1 MRKKIW
7 MLALLGLVALLGSAV
22 AAEAG
27 TRFSFSFGF
36 GRPYY
41 YGPYSY
47 WTYDPGYYYAPYPA
61 YVYQPYYYRPYYPPV
76 VVHRYA
82 PFVYPAY
89 RYAPY
94 RPYVYRPYRA
104 PYRRTYIR

>member
-7 MLALLGLVALLGSAV
+7 TLALLGLVALLGSAV

-61 YVYQPYYYRPYYPPV
+61 YVYQPYYYRPYYS
-76 VVHRYA
+76 Y
-82 PFVYPAY
+82 YPYGAYVAY
-89 RYAPY
+89 RYPGWGY
-94 RPYVYRPYRA
+94 QYW
-104 PYRRTYIR
+104 